1 MSHVAGAKRQRE
13 LLRMYGEMTLN
24 KTVDCNTFVRVC
36 RKFRFYTFEVP
47 PPPFVLIGHAVSPSR
62 STPSPLL
69 LPFPLPTL
77 PLRANAPSREQ
88 LYTTLKQLY
97 TTLKQLYTTY
107 TSLPAPPAQVGPA
120 KRVADPAARPVFE
133 ALAREWGKVPGPPR
147 GGWSRLCAQPEAI
160 RRTHVHS
167 KG

>member
-1 MSHVAGAKRQRE
+1 VSHVAGAKRQRE

-97 TTLKQLYTTY
+97 TTDA
-107 TSLPAPPAQVGPA
+107 SLPAPPAQVGPA